1 MSWNY
6 RIILHD
12 LDSDPV
18 NHWYGLH
25 EVHYGMPYDRSQP
38 GIGPTK
44 EPITFTC
51 GRDEGK
57 EGIIAALE
65 MALRNLRDPRWG
77 VVLTDSG
84 MERGEGKELAEPDL
98 PPPEEIEHLTP
109 NEQQIMHRALRRSM
123 RIISDG

>member
-84 MERGEGKELAEPDL
+84 MERGEGKELATSGDTLRVRRL
-98 PPPEEIEHLTP
+98 PKRPSI
-109 NEQQIMHRALRRSM
+109 
-123 RIISDG
+123 